1 MLERLETSQWQHR
14 KALMKQK
21 IQQAA
26 GILHIGGHKGQEA
39 AEYASF
45 GKPVLWI
52 EASPVMFKQLQKNLQ
67 DFPDQKAFC
76 ALLSEKSGIQA
87 RFHISNNADGA
98 SSSLF
103 EFGPKSEGEETLW
116 PHLNLHMVDEITLP
130 TTKLDDLL
138 DHNGIDPAEF
148 NYWVLDVQGAEKL
161 VLKGADKALEKC
173 LAIYAEVS
181 TTEVYK
187 GGVLWEELAAYLDK
201 KGFMPLFDPA
211 REHDDILF
219 ARKASIKDL
228 FDDFA
233 TDKYREHTKRR
244 QEHLASLGLDLFNK
258 SVLELG
264 AGIGDHSGF
273 FQSRKCKTTITDVR
287 PEAITLLRDKFGDD
301 PDTAIQQ
308 LDMAHPKDLGQLY
321 DIVYCYGLLYHLADP
336 ETAIRFMA
344 KHCKGQLLLETC
356 VSTSGTEINQ
366 IEEPSHTYSQSFYGT
381 GCRPSREKVWDLLRQ
396 QFDFVY
402 VPKTQPAHKEF
413 PLDWSEKEEN
423 PNLLRRA
430 VFIASTIP
438 LDLDSLTDNLPTIQ
452 THSIATQGAR

>member
-1 MLERLETSQWQHR
+1 MLERLEESQWQHR
-14 KALMKQK
+14 KALMRQK
-21 IQQAA
+21 IQQAD

-67 DFPDQKAFC
+67 GFPDQKAFC

-138 DHNGIDPAEF
+138 DQNAVDSAAF

-161 VLKGADKALEKC
+161 VLKGADKALENC
-173 LAIYAEVS
+173 LAIYAEIS

-187 GGVLWEELAAYLDK
+187 GGVLWEELSAYLEE
-201 KGFMPLFDPA
+201 KGFIPLFDPA

-219 ARKASIKDL
+219 ARKDSLQDL
-228 FDDFA
+228 TNDFA
-233 TDKYREHTKRR
+233 ADKYREHTKRR
-244 QEHLASLGLDLFNK
+244 QEHLASLGLDLFGK

-264 AGIGDHSGF
+264 AGSGDHSSF
-273 FQSRKCKTTITDVR
+273 FLNRHCKTTITDVR
-287 PEAITLLRDKFGDD
+287 PEAI
-301 PDTAIQQ
+301 AILQEKYGSEPNATVQQ
-308 LDMAHPKDLGQLY
+308 LDLAYPKDLDRSFEL
-321 DIVYCYGLLYHLADP
+321 IYCYGLLYHLADP
-336 ETAIRFMA
+336 EAAIQFMA
-344 KHCKGQLLLETC
+344 KHCNGQLLLETC
-356 VSTSGTEINQ
+356 VSLTGGEINPV
-366 IEEPSHTYSQSFYGT
+366 EEPANTYSQSFYGT
-381 GCRPSREKVWDLLRQ
+381 GCRPSREKVWSLLTQ
-396 QFDFVY
+396 NFKYVY
-402 VPKTQPAHKEF
+402 APKTQPAHPEF
-413 PLDWSEKEEN
+413 PLNWSDTDEKTTG
-423 PNLLRRA
+423 LTRA
-430 VFIASTIP
+430 VFIASKTA
-438 LDLDSLTDNLPTIQ
+438 LDLDSLTDQLPQNQ
-452 THSIATQGAR
+452 TLSLAP